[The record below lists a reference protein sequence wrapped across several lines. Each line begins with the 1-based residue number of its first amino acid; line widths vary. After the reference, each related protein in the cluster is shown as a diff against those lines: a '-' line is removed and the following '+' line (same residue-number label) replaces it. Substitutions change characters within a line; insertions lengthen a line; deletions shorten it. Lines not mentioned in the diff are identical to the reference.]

1 MSGKTLRAY
10 VALTKPKVTLL
21 NLFVGVTCFVLAEM
35 PSVNWLSLAAFS
47 ALGYLTVGGCG
58 VLNSYLDRDIDQLM
72 TRTSRRP
79 IPSGK
84 IKPTKALAYGLIL
97 TSVGL
102 AATYFA
108 FGALTALL
116 VSLGIV
122 SYVLIYTLTL
132 KRVTR
137 WNVAI
142 GAIAGPFAALSGWT
156 ATGNSLSLIPLF
168 IGLLDFVWTPSHLW
182 GLAMRRVKEYASAS
196 VPMLPVISG
205 MRRASELVFFF
216 NLSTFGLSL
225 LFPAFGIAGI
235 TFLVVAAVAGLK
247 LVSESFK
254 LLKTPSGAQASRVFL
269 TSAPYL
275 AVIMAALIIDRMA
288 FLSLPAF
295 ALWAFGV

>member
-35 PSVNWLSLAAFS
+35 PSVNWLSLAVFS

-72 TRTSRRP
+72 IRTSRRP
-79 IPSGK
+79 IPADV
-84 IKPTKALAYGLIL
+84 IRPMNALVYGLIL

-102 AATYFA
+102 AATFYV
-108 FGALTALL
+108 FGTLTALL

-122 SYVLIYTLTL
+122 SYILVYTLTL

-182 GLAMRRVKEYASAS
+182 GLAMRRVREYASAR
-196 VPMLPVISG
+196 VPMLPAVSG

-247 LVSESFK
+247 LVSESFR
-254 LLKTPSGAQASRVFL
+254 LLRTPSETQASRVFL

-275 AVIMAALIIDRMA
+275 AVIMAALIIDRMT
-288 FLSLPAF
+288 FLSLPSF